1 MVCICIGLLKS
12 LWSKK
17 NDIIFLKET
26 YHLISAF
33 SIYTCTMF
41 SACLLQ
47 ERIKDLPV
55 SLAIRVALNSDMG
68 LVCGLTKSCHIWAEI
83 LLNPEESVLQI
94 VIIVFL
100 LPINQVCCELFYRL
114 AKKMYNTSLIQIPF
128 PPNTTQ
134 NKKPIGHIA
143 HLSNTSHNDAHT
155 LVNLCIIKFKFTRI
169 I

>member
-1 MVCICIGLLKS
+1 MVCICIRLLKS

-17 NDIIFLKET
+17 NDIIFFKET
-26 YHLISAF
+26 YHLISAL

-68 LVCGLTKSCHIWAEI
+68 LECGLTKSCHIWAEI

-114 AKKMYNTSLIQIPF
+114 AKKMYNTSLIQIPSRL
-128 PPNTTQ
+128 TQ
-134 NKKPIGHIA
+134 LKTRNPLA
-143 HLSNTSHNDAHT
+143 TSLIWAT
-155 LVNLCIIKFKFTRI
+155 LAIMMLTLE
-169 I
+169 

>member
-1 MVCICIGLLKS
+1 
-12 LWSKK
+12 
-17 NDIIFLKET
+17 
-26 YHLISAF
+26 
-33 SIYTCTMF
+33 MF

-114 AKKMYNTSLIQIPF
+114 AKKN
-128 PPNTTQ
+128 
-134 NKKPIGHIA
+134 
-143 HLSNTSHNDAHT
+143 
-155 LVNLCIIKFKFTRI
+155 V
-169 I
+169 